1 MNLHLL
7 KGRVTDGR
15 LVIDAPVQLP
25 EGTQVDVAIVDP
37 GDNLDAVERAHLDN
51 VLAQSWAQARA
62 GQTRPANELL
72 DRLRRKR
79 SNPSRHRRRQ

>member
-51 VLAQSWAQARA
+51 MLAQSWAQARA

-79 SNPSRHRRRQ
+79 